1 MGSELCSP
9 KLGRLNIVSC
19 CTTLSGKLIR
29 YLSFEMI
36 MQATQMI
43 CVSAT
48 DNELLFQHIV
58 QHEKFS
64 ETSTYTLWYQ
74 NIYLVG
80 MKLSSRFE
88 NQVRIL
94 KSRNVRY
101 DKSSCQ
107 TAQQSSLEPSTE
119 CLQTRIIRTEQWT
132 LTIQSRIQSLF
143 PTGNA

>member
-1 MGSELCSP
+1 
-9 KLGRLNIVSC
+9 
-19 CTTLSGKLIR
+19 
-29 YLSFEMI
+29 
-36 MQATQMI
+36 MI

-88 NQVRIL
+88 N
-94 KSRNVRY
+94 
-101 DKSSCQ
+101 
-107 TAQQSSLEPSTE
+107 
-119 CLQTRIIRTEQWT
+119 
-132 LTIQSRIQSLF
+132 
-143 PTGNA
+143 